1 MGINEII
8 MYIMMFF
15 MLIAAVDR
23 ILSQFGGSARF
34 LGKFGKSIEGSG
46 GQFEEGFMAMG
57 ALGLAM
63 VGMTALAPVL
73 AHVLGPVIIPVY
85 EMLGANPSMF
95 AGTLLACDM
104 GGFFLAKELAGG
116 DVAAWL
122 YSGLILGSMMGP
134 TIVFSIPVALG
145 IIEPSDRRYLALS
158 QSLGDFVVASAGPH
172 LESVIAGHGA
182 GAQTLSEQRLC
193 RVLNIDIGGG
203 TANYAL
209 FDAGKISGTA
219 CLNVGG
225 RLLETDSQGRVVYAH
240 KPGQMIVDE
249 CFGAGTDARSLT
261 GAQLVQVT
269 RRMAALIVEVIDGT
283 LSPLAQALM
292 QTGLLPAGVTP
303 EIITLSG
310 GVGECYR
317 HQPADPFCFADIG
330 PLLATALH
338 DHPRLREMNVQFPA
352 QTVRAT
358 VIGAGAHT
366 LSLSG
371 STIWLEGVQLPL
383 RNLPVAIP
391 IDETDL
397 VSAWQQALL
406 QLDLDPKTDAY
417 VLALPASL
425 PVRYAAVLTVINALV
440 DFVARFPNP
449 HPLLVV
455 AGQDFGKAL
464 GMLLRPQLQQLP
476 LAVIDE
482 VIVRAGD
489 YIDIGT
495 PLFGGSVVP
504 VTVKSLAFPS

>member
-1 MGINEII
+1 MNTRQLLSVGIDIGTTTTQVIFSRLELVNR
-8 MYIMMFF
+8 
-15 MLIAAVDR
+15 AAV
-23 ILSQFGGSARF
+23 SQVPRYEFIKREISWQSPVFFTPVDKQGG
-34 LGKFGKSIEGSG
+34 L
-46 GQFEEGFMAMG
+46 
-57 ALGLAM
+57 
-63 VGMTALAPVL
+63 
-73 AHVLGPVIIPVY
+73 
-85 EMLGANPSMF
+85 
-95 AGTLLACDM
+95 
-104 GGFFLAKELAGG
+104 KEAELKT
-116 DVAAWL
+116 
-122 YSGLILGSMMGP
+122 LILQQYQ
-134 TIVFSIPVALG
+134 AAG
-145 IIEPSDRRYLALS
+145 IAPESVDSGAIIITGESAKTRNARPAVMTLS

-182 GAQTLSEQRLC
+182 GAQTLSEQRMC

-203 TANYAL
+203 TSNYAL
-209 FDAGKISGTA
+209 FEAGKVSGTA

-240 KPGQMIVDE
+240 KPGQMIVDDL
-249 CFGAGTDARSLT
+249 FGKGTDACGLT
-261 GAQLVQVT
+261 GAQLGQVT
-269 RRMAALIVEVIDGT
+269 RRMADLIVEVVSGT
-283 LSPLAQALM
+283 LSALAQQLM
-292 QTGLLPAGVTP
+292 QTGLLPADVKP
-303 EIITLSG
+303 DVITLSG

-317 HQPADPFCFADIG
+317 HQPADPFCFSDIG

-338 DHPRLREMNVQFPA
+338 EQPRLREMNVQFPA

-371 STIWLEGVQLPL
+371 STIWLDGVDLPI

-391 IDETDL
+391 QTESNL
-397 VSAWQQALL
+397 VDAWQQALA
-406 QLDLDPKTDAY
+406 QLDLCPQTDAY
-417 VLALPASL
+417 VLALPAGL
-425 PVRYAAVLTVINALV
+425 PVRYAALLTVIDALTQ
-440 DFVARFPNP
+440 FVARFPNP

-455 AGQDFGKAL
+455 AEQDFGKAL

-482 VIVRAGD
+482 VSVRAGD

>member
-1 MGINEII
+1 
-8 MYIMMFF
+8 
-15 MLIAAVDR
+15 
-23 ILSQFGGSARF
+23 
-34 LGKFGKSIEGSG
+34 
-46 GQFEEGFMAMG
+46 
-57 ALGLAM
+57 
-63 VGMTALAPVL
+63 
-73 AHVLGPVIIPVY
+73 
-85 EMLGANPSMF
+85 
-95 AGTLLACDM
+95 
-104 GGFFLAKELAGG
+104 
-116 DVAAWL
+116 
-122 YSGLILGSMMGP
+122 
-134 TIVFSIPVALG
+134 
-145 IIEPSDRRYLALS
+145 
-158 QSLGDFVVASAGPH
+158 
-172 LESVIAGHGA
+172 
-182 GAQTLSEQRLC
+182 
-193 RVLNIDIGGG
+193 
-203 TANYAL
+203 
-209 FDAGKISGTA
+209 
-219 CLNVGG
+219 
-225 RLLETDSQGRVVYAH
+225 
-240 KPGQMIVDE
+240 MIVDE
-249 CFGAGTDARSLT
+249 CFGPCTDARSLT
-261 GAQLVQVT
+261 GAQLAQVT
-269 RRMAALIVEVIDGT
+269 RRMAELIVEVIDGT

-397 VSAWQQALL
+397 VSARQQALI
-406 QLDLDPKTDAY
+406 QLDLCPKTDAY